1 MRCPR
6 CNLEFNSRSER
17 CPNCGTSAKLARP
30 DGDTMTRVRRQIA
43 TVRGEKIEQTEDLL
57 YTSFSPVMRFDKP
70 VPREKELT
78 KEDNLEENPADNFEN
93 PEFRPVNISEF
104 LGSVQNDEEIDSEDA
119 AERRHQ
125 VISAK
130 IRYMVSNKQDD
141 LLADYYFD
149 DGISDLERYQL
160 EQSFKAQEKEIVNAV
175 SVNVDVET
183 DEREKS
189 DSGEISSDDAEQA
202 EPMSDAAKRL
212 NEFPE
217 EKGADKLLTHLGEKL
232 DAAVLKTKSFFN
244 DLIHNKIARLYNKLD
259 EKTAPFLN
267 KILDKVYYIRFK
279 GLKRKIEDNDAEKN
293 KIRKIIWAVCGVLMI
308 LLMCLMIFV
317 VSLFTDSINGQ
328 WVVSY
333 DSSGQPNI
341 ITEFT
346 VGGKAVVSVKSE
358 DGWHVHKQ
366 GTYKTQRKN
375 GHDLLIIE
383 YEDGTTARL
392 YYTIDGRDGTF
403 RNVETNDETVYTLK

>member
-6 CNLEFNSRSER
+6 CNLEFNARSER

-30 DGDTMTRVRRQIA
+30 DGDTLTRVRRQIA
-43 TVRGEKIEQTEDLL
+43 TVRGEKVEQTEDVLH
-57 YTSFSPVMRFDKP
+57 TSFSPVMKFDRP
-70 VPREKELT
+70 TQENLQI
-78 KEDNLEENPADNFEN
+78 EDDLGENPADNFEN
-93 PEFRPVNISEF
+93 PEFRPVDINEF
-104 LGSVQNDEEIDSEDA
+104 IGSAVGNEENDHEDA

-149 DGISDLERYQL
+149 DGISDLETYQL
-160 EQSFKAQEKEIVNAV
+160 EQSFKAQEEKTA
-175 SVNVDVET
+175 DVGNFAEKSPVVPQAET
-183 DEREKS
+183 DDTS
-189 DSGEISSDDAEQA
+189 ALEQN
-202 EPMSDAAKRL
+202 EQMSESAKRL

-217 EKGADKLLTHLGEKL
+217 EKGADKFLTQLGEKF
-232 DAAVLKTKSFFN
+232 DAVWLKVKHFFG
-244 DLIHNKIARLYNKLD
+244 DLVHNKIGRLYRKLD

-267 KILDKVYYIRFK
+267 KILDKFYYIKFK
-279 GLKRKIEDNDAEKN
+279 GLKRKIEDNDDEK
-293 KIRKIIWAVCGVLMI
+293 RKLRKLIWSVCGAVIALA
-308 LLMCLMIFV
+308 MCLVIFV
-317 VSLFTDSINGQ
+317 VSMFTDSITGQ

-333 DSSGQPNI
+333 DSSGKPNI

-375 GHDLLIIE
+375 GHDMLIIT
-383 YEDGTTARL
+383 YEDGSTSRL
-392 YYTIDGRDGTF
+392 YYDIDGKEGTF
-403 RNVETNDETVYTLK
+403 RNVETNEETVYTLK